1 MKNIKRLLS
10 LAVLFVMALVQMNP
24 LSVSAASNGSITINK
39 AIVGETYRIYKV
51 LKLETYDA
59 TYNHYIYRATEE
71 FKPFIE
77 SADGQ
82 KYLTAQNGNNT
93 GDTFY
98 VWNGENTDSRVQEFA
113 KLAMKYAEDHTIRA
127 TDFKV
132 ADTTTVSFTG
142 LDLGYYLVSSTTITD
157 GTKLLSLTTTK
168 PSATTNEKNTK
179 KPDVDKKVLEGG
191 VYGTVSDASI
201 GDTVQFKATVITGAG
216 YEKYVLC
223 DKMDVGLTFNSGS
236 VVVKIGDTVVDSS
249 NYAVSENVQDYTFTV
264 AFKDEFI
271 AKQPLNTNIDV
282 YYTAVLNENAVI
294 EGNGNLNKNQL
305 KYGENHETAKK
316 QTVTYT
322 YAFDLV
328 KTDKKMNPLDG
339 AEFKLYDANGN
350 EIAVVLDENAT
361 TPNTYRVAVTG
372 ETGVLI
378 KAGKATINGLDKG
391 NYQLEEITAPTGYNK
406 LTSKVNFTITGKDAN
421 TTYARGSV
429 DVINYTGSELPET
442 GGFGTTLF
450 VTFGS
455 LLVIGFGLLLVTK
468 LRVYKE
474 NL

>member
-39 AIVGETYRIYKV
+39 AIVGETYSIYKV
-51 LKLETYDA
+51 LELETYDA
-59 TYNHYIYRATEE
+59 TNNHYIYRATKE
-71 FKPFIE
+71 FKAFIE

-98 VWNGENTDSRVQEFA
+98 VWNGETTDSRVQEFA
-113 KLAMKYAEDHTIRA
+113 KLAMKYAEDHNINA
-127 TDFKV
+127 TAFEV
-132 ADTTTVSFTG
+132 AKSTTVSFTG
-142 LDLGYYLVSSTTITD
+142 LDLGYYLVSSTTIKD

-179 KPDVDKKVLEGG
+179 EPDVDKKVLEGG

-216 YEKYVLC
+216 YEKYVLY
-223 DKMDVGLTFNSGS
+223 DKMDAGLTFNKDS
-236 VVVKIGDTVVDSS
+236 VVVKIGDTVVDPS
-249 NYAVSENVQDYTFTV
+249 NYTVSTNVSGYTFTV

-294 EGNGNLNKNQL
+294 EGNGNLNENKL
-305 KYGENHETAKK
+305 KYGENHETDKK

-328 KTDKKMNPLDG
+328 KTDKDKKPLDG

-350 EIAVVLDENAT
+350 EIAVVLEDEAT
-361 TPNTYRVAVTG
+361 NTYRVAVTG

-406 LTSKVNFTITGKDAN
+406 LTSRVNFTITGKDAN
-421 TTYARGSV
+421 TTYSRVSV

>member
-24 LSVSAASNGSITINK
+24 LSVSATSNGSITINK
-39 AIVGETYRIYKV
+39 AIVGETYSIYKV
-51 LKLETYDA
+51 LELETYDA
-59 TYNHYIYRATEE
+59 TNKHYIYRATTE
-71 FKPFIE
+71 FKAFIE

-98 VWNGENTDSRVQEFA
+98 VWNGETTDSRVQEFA

-142 LDLGYYLVSSTTITD
+142 LDLGYYLVSSTTIKD

-168 PSATTNEKNTK
+168 PGAITNEKNTK
-179 KPDVDKKVLEGG
+179 KPDVDKKVLEGE

-216 YEKYVLC
+216 YEKYVLY
-223 DKMDVGLTFNSGS
+223 DKMDAGLTFNKDS
-236 VVVKIGDTVVDSS
+236 VVVKIGETVVDPS
-249 NYAVSENVQDYTFTV
+249 NYTVSTNVQGYTFTV
-264 AFKDEFI
+264 AFKDDFI
-271 AKQPLNTNIDV
+271 AIQPLNTNIDV
-282 YYTAVLNENAVI
+282 YYTAVLNENAKI
-294 EGNGNLNKNQL
+294 EGNGNLNENQL

-328 KTDKKMNPLDG
+328 KTDKDKNPLDG

-350 EIAVVLDENAT
+350 EIAVVLEAT
-361 TPNTYRVAVTG
+361 NTYRVAVTG

>member
-39 AIVGETYRIYKV
+39 AIVGETYSIYKV
-51 LKLETYDA
+51 LELETYDA
-59 TYNHYIYRATEE
+59 TNNHYIYRATTD
-71 FKPFIE
+71 FKAFIE

-82 KYLTAQNGNNT
+82 KYLTAQNGEGT
-93 GDTFY
+93 GNTFY
-98 VWNGENTDSRVQEFA
+98 VWNGETTDSRVQDFA
-113 KLAMKYAEDHTIRA
+113 KLAMKYAEDHNIRA
-127 TDFKV
+127 TASKV
-132 ADTTTVSFTG
+132 ADTTTVSFAG

-168 PSATTNEKNTK
+168 PRAITNEKNTK

-201 GDTVQFKATVITGAG
+201 GDTVKFKATVITGAG
-216 YEKYVLC
+216 YEKYVLY
-223 DKMDVGLTFNSGS
+223 DKMDAGLTFNKDS
-236 VVVKIGDTVVDSS
+236 VVVKIGETVVDPS
-249 NYAVSENVQDYTFTV
+249 NYTVSTNVQGYTFTV
-264 AFKDEFI
+264 AFKDDFI
-271 AKQPLNTNIDV
+271 AIQPLNTNIDV
-282 YYTAVLNENAVI
+282 YYTAVLNKNAVI
-294 EGNGNLNKNQL
+294 EGNGNLNENQL
-305 KYGENHETAKK
+305 KYGENQWTGKK

-328 KTDKKMNPLDG
+328 KTDKDKNPLDG

-350 EIAVVLDENAT
+350 EIAVVLEDRA
-361 TPNTYRVAVTG
+361 NTYRVAVTG

-406 LTSKVNFTITGKDAN
+406 LTSKVNFTITGKNAN
-421 TTYARGSV
+421 TTYARVSV

>member
-39 AIVGETYRIYKV
+39 AIVGETYSIYKV
-51 LKLETYDA
+51 LELETYDA
-59 TYNHYIYRATEE
+59 TNNHYIYRATTE
-71 FKPFIE
+71 FKAFIE

-113 KLAMKYAEDHTIRA
+113 KLAMKYAEDHNIRA
-127 TDFKV
+127 TAFKV
-132 ADTTTVSFTG
+132 ADTTTVSFAG

-168 PSATTNEKNTK
+168 PRAITNEKNTK
-179 KPDVDKKVLEGG
+179 KPDVDKKVEEGG

-201 GDTVQFKATVITGAG
+201 GDTVKFKATVITGAG
-216 YEKYVLC
+216 YEKYVLY
-223 DKMDVGLTFNSGS
+223 DKMDAGLTFNEDS
-236 VVVKIGDTVVDSS
+236 VVVKIGETVVDPS
-249 NYAVSENVQDYTFTV
+249 NYTLSTNVQGYTFTV
-264 AFKDEFI
+264 AFKDDFI
-271 AKQPLNTNIDV
+271 AIQPLNTNIDV
-282 YYTAVLNENAVI
+282 YYTAVLNENAEI
-294 EGNGNLNKNQL
+294 EGNGNLNENQL
-305 KYGENHETAKK
+305 KYGENQWTGKK

-328 KTDKKMNPLDG
+328 KTDKDKNPLDG

-350 EIAVVLDENAT
+350 EIAVVLDRT
-361 TPNTYRVAVTG
+361 TNTYRVAVTG

-406 LTSKVNFTITGKDAN
+406 LTSKVNFTITGKNAN
-421 TTYARGSV
+421 TTYARVSV

>member
-24 LSVSAASNGSITINK
+24 LSVSATSNGSITINK

-51 LKLETYDA
+51 LELETYDA
-59 TYNHYIYRATEE
+59 TNKHYIYRATTE
-71 FKPFIE
+71 FKAFIE

-98 VWNGENTDSRVQEFA
+98 VWNGETTDSRVQEFA

-142 LDLGYYLVSSTTITD
+142 LDLGYYLVSSTTIKD

-168 PSATTNEKNTK
+168 PGAITNEKNTK
-179 KPDVDKKVLEGG
+179 KPDVDKKVLEGE

-249 NYAVSENVQDYTFTV
+249 NYTVSENVQNYTFTV

-294 EGNGNLNKNQL
+294 EGDGNLNENQL

-328 KTDKKMNPLDG
+328 KTDKDKNPLDG

-350 EIAVVLDENAT
+350 EIAVVLEAT
-361 TPNTYRVAVTG
+361 NTYRVAVTG

-406 LTSKVNFTITGKDAN
+406 LTSRVNFTITGKDAN

>member
-39 AIVGETYRIYKV
+39 AIVGETYSIYKV
-51 LKLETYDA
+51 LELETYDA
-59 TYNHYIYRATEE
+59 INNHYIYRATEE

-82 KYLTAQNGNNT
+82 KYLTAQNGEGT
-93 GDTFY
+93 GNTFY
-98 VWNGENTDSRVQEFA
+98 VWNGETTDSRVQDFA
-113 KLAMKYAEDHTIRA
+113 KLAMKYAEDHNIKA
-127 TDFKV
+127 TASKV
-132 ADTTTVSFTG
+132 ADTTTVSFAG

-168 PSATTNEKNTK
+168 PRAITNEKNTK

-201 GDTVQFKATVITGAG
+201 GDTVKFKATVITGAG
-216 YEKYVLC
+216 YEKYVLY
-223 DKMDVGLTFNSGS
+223 DKMDAGLTFNKDS
-236 VVVKIGDTVVDSS
+236 VVVKIGETVVDPS
-249 NYAVSENVQDYTFTV
+249 NYTVSTNVQGYTFTV
-264 AFKDEFI
+264 AFKDDFI
-271 AKQPLNTNIDV
+271 AIQPLNTNIDV
-282 YYTAVLNENAVI
+282 YYTAVLNKNAVI
-294 EGNGNLNKNQL
+294 EGNGNLNENQL
-305 KYGENHETAKK
+305 KYGENQWTGKK

-328 KTDKKMNPLDG
+328 KTDKDKNPLDG

-350 EIAVVLDENAT
+350 EIAVVLEDRA
-361 TPNTYRVAVTG
+361 NTYRVAVTG

-406 LTSKVNFTITGKDAN
+406 LTSKVNFTITGKNAN
-421 TTYARGSV
+421 TTYARVSV

>member
-24 LSVSAASNGSITINK
+24 LSVSAAPNGSITINK
-39 AIVGETYRIYKV
+39 AIVGETYSIYKV
-51 LKLETYDA
+51 LELETYDA
-59 TYNHYIYRATEE
+59 TNNHYIYRATTE
-71 FKPFIE
+71 FKAFIE

-82 KYLTAQNGNNT
+82 KYLTAQNGEGT
-93 GDTFY
+93 GNTFY
-98 VWNGENTDSRVQEFA
+98 VWNGETTDSRVQDFA
-113 KLAMKYAEDHTIRA
+113 KLAMKYAEDHNIRA
-127 TDFKV
+127 TAFKV
-132 ADTTTVSFTG
+132 ADTTTVSFAG
-142 LDLGYYLVSSTTITD
+142 LDLGYYLVSSTTIKD

-168 PSATTNEKNTK
+168 PRAITNEKNTK

-201 GDTVQFKATVITGAG
+201 GDTVKFKATVITGAG
-216 YEKYVLC
+216 YEKYVLY
-223 DKMDVGLTFNSGS
+223 DKMDAGLTFNEDS
-236 VVVKIGDTVVDSS
+236 VVVKIGETVVDPS
-249 NYAVSENVQDYTFTV
+249 NYTVSKNVQGYTFTV
-264 AFKDEFI
+264 AFKDDFI
-271 AKQPLNTNIDV
+271 AIQPLNTNIDV
-282 YYTAVLNENAVI
+282 YYTAVLNENAEI
-294 EGNGNLNKNQL
+294 EGNGNLNENQL
-305 KYGENHETAKK
+305 KYGENHETDKK

-328 KTDKKMNPLDG
+328 KTDKDKNPLDG

-350 EIAVVLDENAT
+350 EIAVVLDRT
-361 TPNTYRVAVTG
+361 TNTYRVAVTG

-406 LTSKVNFTITGKDAN
+406 LTSKVNFTITGKNAN
-421 TTYARGSV
+421 TTYARVSV

>member
-39 AIVGETYRIYKV
+39 AIVGETYSIYKV

-59 TYNHYIYRATEE
+59 TNNHYIYRATEE

-98 VWNGENTDSRVQEFA
+98 VWNGENTDSRVQDFA
-113 KLAMKYAEDHTIRA
+113 KLAMKYAEDHNIRA
-127 TDFKV
+127 TASKV
-132 ADTTTVSFTG
+132 ADTTTVSFAG
-142 LDLGYYLVSSTTITD
+142 LDLGYYLVSSTTIKD

-168 PSATTNEKNTK
+168 PRATTNEKNTK
-179 KPDVDKKVLEGG
+179 KPDVDKKVEEGG

-201 GDTVQFKATVITGAG
+201 GDTVKFKATVITGAG
-216 YEKYVLC
+216 YEKYVLY
-223 DKMDVGLTFNSGS
+223 DKMDAGLTFNKDS
-236 VVVKIGDTVVDSS
+236 VVVKIGETVVDPS
-249 NYAVSENVQDYTFTV
+249 NYTVSTNVQGYTFTV
-264 AFKDEFI
+264 AFKDDFI
-271 AKQPLNTNIDV
+271 AIQPLNTNIDV
-282 YYTAVLNENAVI
+282 YYTAVLNENAKI
-294 EGNGNLNKNQL
+294 EGNGNLNENQL
-305 KYGENHETAKK
+305 KYGEIHETDKK

-328 KTDKKMNPLDG
+328 KTNKDKNPLDG

-350 EIAVVLDENAT
+350 EIAVVLDRGT
-361 TPNTYRVAVTG
+361 NTYRVAVTG

-391 NYQLEEITAPTGYNK
+391 NYQLEEVTAPTGYNK
-406 LTSKVNFTITGKDAN
+406 LTSKVNFTITGKNAN
-421 TTYARGSV
+421 TTYARVSV

>member
-39 AIVGETYRIYKV
+39 AIVGETYSIYKV
-51 LKLETYDA
+51 LELETYDA
-59 TYNHYIYRATEE
+59 TYNHYIYRATTE
-71 FKPFIE
+71 FKAFIE

-113 KLAMKYAEDHTIRA
+113 KLAMKYAEDHNIRA
-127 TDFKV
+127 TASKV
-132 ADTTTVSFTG
+132 ADTTTVSFAG

-168 PSATTNEKNTK
+168 PRAITNEKNTK

-201 GDTVQFKATVITGAG
+201 GDTVKFKATVITGAG
-216 YEKYVLC
+216 YEKYVLY
-223 DKMDVGLTFNSGS
+223 DKMDAGLTFNKDS
-236 VVVKIGDTVVDSS
+236 VVVKIGETVVDPS
-249 NYAVSENVQDYTFTV
+249 NYTVSTNVQGYTFTV
-264 AFKDEFI
+264 AFKDGFI
-271 AKQPLNTNIDV
+271 AIQPLNTNIDV

-294 EGNGNLNKNQL
+294 EGNGNLNENQL
-305 KYGENHETAKK
+305 KYGENHETDKK

-328 KTDKKMNPLDG
+328 KTDKDKNPLDG

-350 EIAVVLDENAT
+350 EIAVVLDRGT
-361 TPNTYRVAVTG
+361 NTYRVAVTG
-372 ETGVLI
+372 ETGVLV

-406 LTSKVNFTITGKDAN
+406 LTSKVNFTITGKNAN
-421 TTYARGSV
+421 TTYARVSV

>member
-39 AIVGETYRIYKV
+39 AIVGETYSIYKV
-51 LKLETYDA
+51 LELETYDA
-59 TYNHYIYRATEE
+59 TNNHYIYRATTD
-71 FKPFIE
+71 FKAFIE

-82 KYLTAQNGNNT
+82 KYLTAQNGEGT
-93 GDTFY
+93 GNTFY
-98 VWNGENTDSRVQEFA
+98 VWNGETTDSRVQDFA
-113 KLAMKYAEDHTIRA
+113 KLAMKYAEDHNIRA
-127 TDFKV
+127 TASKV
-132 ADTTTVSFTG
+132 ADTTTVSFAG

-168 PSATTNEKNTK
+168 PRAITNEKNTK
-179 KPDVDKKVLEGG
+179 KPDVDKKVEEGG

-201 GDTVQFKATVITGAG
+201 GDTVKFKATVITGAG
-216 YEKYVLC
+216 YEKYVLY
-223 DKMDVGLTFNSGS
+223 DKMDAGLTFNKDS
-236 VVVKIGDTVVDSS
+236 VVVKIGETVVDPS
-249 NYAVSENVQDYTFTV
+249 NYTVSTNVQGYTFTV
-264 AFKDEFI
+264 AFKDDFI
-271 AKQPLNTNIDV
+271 AIQPLNTNIDV
-282 YYTAVLNENAVI
+282 YYTAVLNKNAVI
-294 EGNGNLNKNQL
+294 EGNGNLNENQL
-305 KYGENHETAKK
+305 KYGENQWTGKK

-328 KTDKKMNPLDG
+328 KTDKDKNPLDG

-350 EIAVVLDENAT
+350 EIAVVLEDRA
-361 TPNTYRVAVTG
+361 NTYRVAVTG

-406 LTSKVNFTITGKDAN
+406 LTSKVNFTITEKNAN
-421 TTYARGSV
+421 TTYARVSV